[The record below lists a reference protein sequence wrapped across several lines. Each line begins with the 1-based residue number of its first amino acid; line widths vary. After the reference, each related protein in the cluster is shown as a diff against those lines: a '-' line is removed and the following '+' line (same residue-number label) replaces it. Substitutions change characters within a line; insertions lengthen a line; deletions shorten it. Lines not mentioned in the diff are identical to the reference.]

1 MKDKMNICLV
11 SDFFLPQVGG
21 VEVHIY
27 ELAKGTF
34 QFNKNYIQEDIK

>member
-1 MKDKMNICLV
+1 MNNPLNICLV

-27 ELAKGTF
+27 ELAKC
-34 QFNKNYIQEDIK
+34 KEVSI

>member
-1 MKDKMNICLV
+1 MNKNLNICLV

-27 ELAKGTF
+27 ELAKGNMDLMQSYF
-34 QFNKNYIQEDIK
+34 PEDTK